1 MPSQLR
7 SWTKALTHR
16 LLVTSTILIA
26 SYVLTGSLSD
36 ALKIGA
42 PDFFGKL
49 FLFYGHERLW
59 LQSTMSRE
67 LVMFW
72 KMVSWKVIA
81 NMITMAL
88 TWWATG
94 RLDAALK
101 MGPIVAINMVT
112 YAGHEFLWE
121 SVLAETEEV
130 EEDKVKKS

>member
-16 LLVTSTILIA
+16 LLVTSTILIV
-26 SYVLTGSLSD
+26 SYILTGSLSD

-49 FLFYGHERLW
+49 FPFYGHERLW

-67 LVMFW
+67 SVIFW

-81 NMITMAL
+81 NIITMVL

-94 RLDAALK
+94 SLDTAMK
-101 MGPIVAINMVT
+101 MGPIVAVNMVT
-112 YAGHEFLWE
+112 YAGHEFVWE
-121 SVLAETEEV
+121 SLLAETTV
-130 EEDKVKKS
+130 EEGKPKKS